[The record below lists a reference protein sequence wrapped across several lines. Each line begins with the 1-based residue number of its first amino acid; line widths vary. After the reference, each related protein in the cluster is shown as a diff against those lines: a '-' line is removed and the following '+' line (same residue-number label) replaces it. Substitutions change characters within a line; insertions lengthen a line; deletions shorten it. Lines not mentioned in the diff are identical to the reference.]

1 MSVDVVDLGTF
12 SRQWA
17 VEGRRIAW
25 LFGAG
30 ASVSAQVPTDH
41 QIVLV
46 SSRGPTQ
53 PQPRAPRSQSRRR
66 DELASRSSATT
77 TA

>member
-12 SRQWA
+12 TRQWA

-30 ASVSAQVPTDH
+30 ASVSDIVSADH
-41 QIVLV
+41 
-46 SSRGPTQ
+46 
-53 PQPRAPRSQSRRR
+53 RA
-66 DELASRSSATT
+66 
-77 TA
+77 